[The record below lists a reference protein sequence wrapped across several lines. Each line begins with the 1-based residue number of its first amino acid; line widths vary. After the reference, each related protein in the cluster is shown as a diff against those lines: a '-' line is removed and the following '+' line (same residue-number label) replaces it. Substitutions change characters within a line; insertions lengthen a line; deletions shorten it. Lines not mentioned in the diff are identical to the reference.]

1 MPDIPLQ
8 SEDEYTKDLVSAVGK
23 IAENVKSGSD
33 QFSSG
38 IESLSKSI
46 KDLITSLTGSIGAL
60 RSTAS
65 NRSAAAPRV
74 AAVPKPAKI
83 VEPKAPKAPVVVD
96 PVILKAKQD
105 AAKFKAD
112 LAAIKFKAAQDKIT
126 FNAAQKVIKDE
137 ASAVKKATK
146 DAEDAEKAKEKSD
159 KDAGKV
165 AEKSAKD
172 AEKANKAE
180 IKLAE
185 DVKKD
190 AEKVNRAVES
200 AAIARSGLSAKEF
213 GSIDDLINNLSQM
226 FTQISSSGMEGSFD
240 RSESVDTA
248 SIIETANIE
257 AELANAESIAV
268 LMADVANMLGDATD
282 QAQILSS
289 EIYAALDPKDY
300 LQQAQDAINDLNP
313 NIPDLNEF
321 EQLFNDL
328 ADMFS
333 NVQIDP
339 GFNESVFDFSSA
351 NDLAESSIRSL
362 IDSVLNLTTASGLGI
377 DIAEGV
383 LEGSQDAANIIGD
396 TFRKELN
403 QFAGTASGETNPFIE
418 DLSQQATDLA
428 ISFGLLMEGIHSGD
442 TNIAGF
448 SDVLDFAV
456 SSVSRLIEAMDQVSD
471 QKGKNFVGP
480 TQFTGPTQQ
489 GEKEYNAKKQKQ
501 DRENQL
507 QQEDE
512 SIKMGVD
519 NFSVLFE
526 AMFGKMG
533 KSIQNVIATTLSGI
547 NQSFSDKSP
556 VLDAVKSM
564 FGFSSV
570 NKNNK
575 TSESQTLSSGGAV
588 GYFAK
593 GTPKGGVFEGIGSV
607 LGGKKKKNKSLL
619 NNDEG
624 NFGSIFKP
632 KGTDTVPAMLTPGEE
647 VVKKS
652 AAKKPENKA
661 AIDAMNK
668 SGGGTVG
675 YFAGGTPGGGGK
687 GIVGGLASLAL
698 GPVGAAFSMLTG
710 SVKAASDAIGMF
722 GGFVAKANPAVMEQV
737 GLAMN
742 DLQGVIGRA
751 LVPAVQTLLP
761 VIRYMGDGMDF
772 VMKMLM
778 PAVTPLV
785 NAFKTLIM
793 PLIEMESTV
802 AQFLAPAFEF
812 VAVAVEGFAIM
823 LDPVIQIVSEI
834 IESFTQILDSFL
846 GGVPIISAMKNGFEI
861 LGQIMK
867 MLVGAIVTVLGL
879 FMSGMGVILQLAGL
893 LISGFGSMVKG
904 IGDLLSYIPGMGTI
918 GAALSA
924 AGEAVGDAGKEIVK
938 SGEDL
943 QKRGEDQRDRGVAK
957 MGEGATNIIEKVKD
971 PDYEMKDETRYKQG
985 DVTGQGVKKGSS
997 MGAAVRETQSTSISG
1012 VGDEI
1017 RKQALM
1023 AGTGAKTQEESL
1035 KDIADKLS
1043 KDNLRDAFK
1052 DGMIAANGAGK
1063 GNTGIQGKDPFDRA
1077 GHSKLFLAPV

>member
-1 MPDIPLQ
+1 
-8 SEDEYTKDLVSAVGK
+8 
-23 IAENVKSGSD
+23 
-33 QFSSG
+33 
-38 IESLSKSI
+38 
-46 KDLITSLTGSIGAL
+46 
-60 RSTAS
+60 
-65 NRSAAAPRV
+65 
-74 AAVPKPAKI
+74 
-83 VEPKAPKAPVVVD
+83 
-96 PVILKAKQD
+96 
-105 AAKFKAD
+105 
-112 LAAIKFKAAQDKIT
+112 
-126 FNAAQKVIKDE
+126 
-137 ASAVKKATK
+137 
-146 DAEDAEKAKEKSD
+146 
-159 KDAGKV
+159 
-165 AEKSAKD
+165 
-172 AEKANKAE
+172 
-180 IKLAE
+180 
-185 DVKKD
+185 
-190 AEKVNRAVES
+190 
-200 AAIARSGLSAKEF
+200 
-213 GSIDDLINNLSQM
+213 M
-226 FTQISSSGMEGSFD
+226 FTGISSSVMEGSFD

-282 QAQILSS
+282 QAQTLSA
-289 EIYAALDPKDY
+289 ELHAALDPRDY

-383 LEGSQDAANIIGD
+383 LEGSRDAANLIGD

-428 ISFGLLMEGIHSGD
+428 VSFGLLMEGIHSGD

-471 QKGKNFVGP
+471 QKGENFVGP
-480 TQFTGPTQQ
+480 SQLTGPTQQ

-512 SIKMGVD
+512 FIKSGVD

-533 KSIQNVIATTLSGI
+533 KSIQNLLATTLSGI

-564 FGFSSV
+564 FGA
-570 NKNNK
+570 
-575 TSESQTLSSGGAV
+575 SSGNKGAEEKFKEKPKDKPKDGTFIPTFDFEAMDTTGNEV
-588 GYFAK
+588 KDSVDAESEEEAQQKIRHMGYFATKITQSNK
-593 GTPKGGVFEGIGSV
+593 GIHFGEPKGIAGIFDSIFSSIGSMFGGSESSGSSNENNTSPKADEGFPGGINGDDFSDQKPTKYFAEGTKPKSGMGGIFEGIGSV
-607 LGGKKKKNKSLL
+607 FGNMFGGKKKKKKSLL
-619 NNDEG
+619 NNDENNWDTDTNYENKYKNYRAG
-624 NFGSIFKP
+624 GGKIDDEDTPFKP

-661 AIDAMNK
+661 AIDSMNK
-668 SGGGTVG
+668 SEGGTVG

-698 GPVGAAFSMLTG
+698 GPVGAAFSVLTG

-812 VAVAVEGFAIM
+812 VGVAVEGFAIM
-823 LDPVIQIVSEI
+823 LDPVIQLVSEI
-834 IESFTQILDSFL
+834 TESFTQLLDSFL

-867 MLVGAIVTVLGL
+867 ILVGAIVTVLGL

-924 AGEAVGDAGKEIVK
+924 AGEAVGDAGKAIVK

-971 PDYEMKDETRYKQG
+971 PNYKMKDETRYKPG
-985 DVTGQGVKKGSS
+985 DVTGQGIKKGSS

-1063 GNTGIQGKDPFDRA
+1063 GNAGIQGKDPFAGA
-1077 GHSKLFLAPV
+1077 GHSKPSLAPV